1 MSRTLSCSNARV
13 IAPCPHSGAG
23 NLNQPVLLHFP
34 FPSFT
39 RGIFKHT
46 AFDTPV
52 LFQACASH
60 TQSACFNGQVIP
72 RGLFPEMERQK
83 REAVSRTIT
92 DATPPAPR
100 DRSRPCP
107 SKARHSRSDDRP
119 QTDRDGR
126 RRYTCPAHTD
136 RSPTTDRARACRAG
150 SNLRRCT
157 APRGTA
163 RRRSTS
169 PPILL
174 RAAGSWSAHRSP
186 PLPSS

>member
-60 TQSACFNGQVIP
+60 TQSACFNGQVMP
-72 RGLFPEMERQK
+72 RGLLPEMERQK
-83 REAVSRTIT
+83 REITRSVMRPPPSRAAPSGT
-92 DATPPAPR
+92 APPR
-100 DRSRPCP
+100 DRAEVLSRGC
-107 SKARHSRSDDRP
+107 
-119 QTDRDGR
+119 
-126 RRYTCPAHTD
+126 
-136 RSPTTDRARACRAG
+136 
-150 SNLRRCT
+150 
-157 APRGTA
+157 
-163 RRRSTS
+163 
-169 PPILL
+169 
-174 RAAGSWSAHRSP
+174 
-186 PLPSS
+186 